1 MNDVKVNL
9 PIIALRGM
17 TILPYMVIHFDVSRK
32 KSIKSVEYAMKN
44 GQKIFLV
51 AQKSADI
58 INPERNDVVDT
69 GTICEIKQIVK
80 LPGGLVRVLVK
91 GLERAK
97 FIDFTYMEEY
107 LEGEVCPAEDEEA
120 MLPDAERD
128 ARISLLREMMKRYY
142 METGRNQG
150 DNVSRISAINSLD
163 EIIYTSVVEC
173 TTDFEERQKI
183 LETDDILLRFDEAC
197 DIVCNEIEIVDIK
210 KKLSDDVRV
219 RIDRN
224 QKEYV
229 LREQIQAI
237 RQELGEDDYEEEA
250 DEFKRRTE
258 ELNASDKVKNKLRRE
273 INRYASLS
281 GNSSEAS
288 VSRTYIETMLE
299 LPWNN
304 FSRDNNDINNARAVL
319 DNDHYGLSKVK
330 DRIIEFLAVRALN
343 GKGESPIICLVGPPG
358 TGKTSI
364 ASSIARALNRKYVR
378 VCLGGVRDEA
388 EIRGH
393 RKTYVGAM
401 PGRIIDGLRQAG
413 TGNPLMLLD
422 EIDKVGT
429 DSRGDTA
436 SALLEILDSEQ
447 NSAFRDHYIEV
458 PVDLSEVF
466 FIATANDTGT
476 IPKPLLDRMEIVEL
490 NSYTSVEKFHIAREH
505 LVGKQLDKNGL
516 TRRQL
521 SFTDDAIRKII
532 ENYTR
537 EAGVRELE
545 RQIGAVCRKAAML
558 IVSGK
563 KDTHRVTIRNL
574 TRYLG
579 NPKYDSEEMAR
590 QDKVGVVKGLA
601 WTSVGGT
608 TLDAEAVLMAGKGEL
623 TLTGKLGDVMKE
635 SARVALGYIRS
646 VADEYGISPDVFR
659 ENDIHLHV
667 PEGAVPKDGP
677 SAGITITLA
686 MLSALTGR
694 KVRCDVAM
702 TGEIT
707 LHGQVLPIG
716 GLKEKL
722 LAASNIGIR
731 EVLIPF
737 KNKKDLAEID
747 AEILDGLKI
756 QYVRT
761 MDDVVKHALCQE
773 ETGYGNKKSKS

>member
-731 EVLIPF
+731 EVLIPV

>member
-58 INPERNDVVDT
+58 INPERKDVVDT

-107 LEGEVCPAEDEEA
+107 LEGEVCPAEDEES

-490 NSYTSVEKFHIAREH
+490 NSYTSVEKFHIAKEH

-563 KDTHRVTIRNL
+563 KDTHRVTVRNL

-590 QDKVGVVKGLA
+590 QDMVGVVKGLA

-731 EVLIPF
+731 EVLIPV

>member
-490 NSYTSVEKFHIAREH
+490 NSYTSVEKFHIAKEH

-731 EVLIPF
+731 EVLIPV

>member
-563 KDTHRVTIRNL
+563 KDTHRVTVRNL

-590 QDKVGVVKGLA
+590 QDRVGVVKGLA

-608 TLDAEAVLMAGKGEL
+608 TLDAEAALMAGKGEL

-731 EVLIPF
+731 EVLIPV

>member
-490 NSYTSVEKFHIAREH
+490 NSYTSVEKFHIAKEH

-545 RQIGAVCRKAAML
+545 RQIGAVCRKATML

-563 KDTHRVTIRNL
+563 KDTHRVTVRNL

-590 QDKVGVVKGLA
+590 QDMVGVVKGLA

>member
-490 NSYTSVEKFHIAREH
+490 NSYTSVEKFHIAKEH

-563 KDTHRVTIRNL
+563 KDTHRVTVRNL

-590 QDKVGVVKGLA
+590 QDMVGVVKGLA

>member
-563 KDTHRVTIRNL
+563 KDTHRVTVRNL

-590 QDKVGVVKGLA
+590 QDRVGVVKGLA

-731 EVLIPF
+731 EVLIPV